1 MIGCFNH
8 WPFNCITNKTIDSTL
23 CKTKNNE
30 FCDRRSNFV
39 NYPSRYNSFCIILS
53 PPKNIAIF
61 VRWKSFDKFSQKK
74 IKNQQNVNQEKS
86 KILFPVPRQ
95 PPWTMKST
103 KFFYQSPPTCFLSPK
118 PPSLTDTY
126 TKTNTLTHYP
136 QTPSRT

>member
-86 KILFPVPRQ
+86 KILFPVP
-95 PPWTMKST
+95 

-118 PPSLTDTY
+118 PPSLTDTHTQKQTHLFITHKPPVPPRNSSY
-126 TKTNTLTHYP
+126 TVA
-136 QTPSRT
+136 